1 MEFWRAWS
9 IPASGPEFPQPGLL
23 DTLET
28 LDGEVR
34 ISIRVLNVGAPKP
47 LASLSESDNDDPF

>member
-23 DTLET
+23 DSLET
-28 LDGEVR
+28 VDGEVR
-34 ISIRVLNVGAPKP
+34 ISIRMLNVGAPEAQVWSVDADNKG
-47 LASLSESDNDDPF
+47 LS